1 MTRLFGTDGVRG
13 KANVDLTPDLALTLG
28 RAAGIVFGRPGR
40 IFLGRDTRVS
50 GPMLEG
56 ALTAGLCSA
65 GLHVAVAGIIPTPA
79 VSFLTLDES
88 ATAGGVVS
96 ASHNP
101 VDDNGIKFFSAEGSK
116 IGADVETAI
125 EAAMETAPDG
135 LPAGTEVGRAEVIA
149 DAAGRYVDHLVGTL
163 QTTLKGLRV
172 VVDCAYGAA
181 WDVGPRAFRAAGADV
196 IAINAAPDGTRINVG
211 CGSTSLEPLIRSVLD
226 ERADLGVAFDGD
238 ADRVLAVDERG
249 SVIDGDAILAL
260 AAVQLAEAG
269 ELAHNVVVSTV
280 MANLG
285 LQHALADRGIEVVTV
300 PVGDRFVSE
309 GMLEAG
315 ASLGGEQSG
324 HIIFGAH
331 ARTGDG
337 ILAGLQL
344 ASWVVGQAASECVH
358 VFEPYP
364 QVLINVPVA
373 SKDALESAAAL
384 WEQVGKLQDRFG
396 RDGRVLV
403 RASGTEALV
412 RVMVE
417 ARDEATARSSAE
429 SLAAVVR
436 DQLGVAP
443 AARVRG

>member
-1 MTRLFGTDGVRG
+1 
-13 KANVDLTPDLALTLG
+13 
-28 RAAGIVFGRPGR
+28 
-40 IFLGRDTRVS
+40 
-50 GPMLEG
+50 MLEA

-65 GLHVAVAGIIPTPA
+65 GLDVALAGVVPTPA
-79 VSFLTLDES
+79 VSFLTLEEG
-88 ATAGGVVS
+88 ATAGGMVS

-101 VDDNGIKFFSAEGSK
+101 VEDNGIKFFSAEGSK
-116 IGADVETAI
+116 IGTDLETEIETAM
-125 EAAMETAPDG
+125 EARPEVIPM
-135 LPAGTEVGRAEVIA
+135 GTEVGQAEFIV
-149 DAAGRYVDHLVGTL
+149 DAADRYVEHLVGSIRRPL
-163 QTTLKGLRV
+163 NGLRV
-172 VVDCAYGAA
+172 VMDCAYGAA

-196 IAINAAPDGTRINVG
+196 IAINAVPDGSRINVG
-211 CGSTSLEPLIRSVLD
+211 CGSTYLDPLTRSVLD
-226 ERADLGVAFDGD
+226 EGAHLGVAFDGD

-249 SVIDGDAILAL
+249 GVIDGDAILAL
-260 AAVQLAEAG
+260 AAVRMSEVG

-315 ASLGGEQSG
+315 AVLGGEQSG

-344 ASWVVGQAASECVH
+344 ASLVVGQPASQCAH
-358 VFEPYP
+358 LFEPYP
-364 QVLINVPVA
+364 QVLINVPVT
-373 SKDALESAAAL
+373 SKDPLESAAPL
-384 WEQVGKLQDRFG
+384 WERVTILQEELG

-417 ARDEATARSSAE
+417 ARDESTARRAAE
-429 SLAAVVR
+429 SLATLVR
-436 DQLGVAP
+436 DQLGAAP
-443 AARVRG
+443 EGL